1 MSRAWIPST
10 AFHVLMVHQIQSSL
24 ITWRQLPYHAFWVGV
39 FIKLSSTHKI
49 THVYSFMPSMCYSCW
64 TPWLRVAISSAL
76 DSFDKPIKSR
86 DNYESASNF
95 QPTYSLTNQSP
106 IFEILLLSTLS
117 SMRHVPS
124 HHKFYSYK
132 LIRGGFDIEKIYM
145 GTDLLFIY
153 WDWFVVFP

>member
-76 DSFDKPIKSR
+76 DSLDKPSKSR
-86 DNYESASNF
+86 DNYESASNLF
-95 QPTYSLTNQSP
+95 IHWQTSLQSLKYCYFLP
-106 IFEILLLSTLS
+106 LS
-117 SMRHVPS
+117 SSMLLVPS

-145 GTDLLFIY
+145 GTDLLFSIY
-153 WDWFVVFP
+153 IGTDL

>member
-76 DSFDKPIKSR
+76 DSLDKPIKSR
-86 DNYESASNF
+86 DNYESASN
-95 QPTYSLTNQSP
+95 
-106 IFEILLLSTLS
+106 
-117 SMRHVPS
+117 
-124 HHKFYSYK
+124 
-132 LIRGGFDIEKIYM
+132 
-145 GTDLLFIY
+145 LFIHWQTSLQSLKY
-153 WDWFVVFP
+153 CYFLPYLLCDLSLPITNFIVTNW